1 MDRCTLILP
10 DRLVD
15 AHATFEELGI
25 TLLTLFRICTS
36 DNWSQIMDAT
46 MQEAPSRRFDFDTT
60 ISMVRS
66 AITDY
71 LATGNSTALDSARE
85 LLPRCQTEAE
95 LYALRDVVSCAYYVS
110 GKLDLFVD
118 ACHMLSSHLL

>member
-1 MDRCTLILP
+1 
-10 DRLVD
+10 
-15 AHATFEELGI
+15 
-25 TLLTLFRICTS
+25 
-36 DNWSQIMDAT
+36 
-46 MQEAPSRRFDFDTT
+46 
-60 ISMVRS
+60 VRS